1 MSMQFH
7 IEWEDA
13 INDSPEICRTSG
25 ALRIEANGHALTRNE
40 DDWSQ
45 SVRQGIRVSAYPLA
59 LWLASSWWRLRWE
72 PLPLGD
78 KASTSWRMAH
88 EIAASGYG
96 YIWPQLVFSC
106 DGEQMNYWSVAGS
119 PNSEQPIHYLFSG
132 HGSVSTADF
141 ERAVDTFVDLVIERL
156 DAVHVPNELKW
167 LWAEVT
173 EERTDPT
180 STHYRKLEAMLGF
193 EPDEAEESLVERFVS
208 LGNRIGSKA
217 IDEIAAACSST
228 DPAGRLDLIEAQA
241 AQQGVSA
248 RYISPQIKRPIGKSP
263 TEQPWLRGRA
273 LASKVRSWMGLNGG
287 MISDVDL
294 ASLAKAS
301 SEALFESYQVN
312 GKPPLGLV
320 VRDTD
325 ASAKV
330 LLRKRNKPGR
340 RFEFA
345 RLYGDH
351 LLASSDDRWLLASDS
366 KTARQQVQR
375 AFSAELLCPID
386 ALLERLDDDYSED
399 AREEAA
405 SYFGVSEL
413 MIRSHLV
420 NNEILSRITIDS
432 WQGGSAYPYAI

>member
-13 INDSPEICRTSG
+13 INDAPAVCRTSG
-25 ALRIEANGHALTRNE
+25 ALRIEANGHSLTRNE

-45 SVRQGIRVSAYPLA
+45 SVRQSVRVSGYPLA

-72 PLPLGD
+72 PLPLAD
-78 KASTSWRMAH
+78 KATTSWRMAH

-96 YIWPQLVFSC
+96 YLWPQLVLSC
-106 DGEQMNYWSVAGS
+106 DGERMNYWSIAS
-119 PNSEQPIHYLFSG
+119 HADREQPIHYLANE
-132 HGSVSTADF
+132 HGSVSTAEF
-141 ERAVDTFVDLVIERL
+141 ERAVDSFVQLVIERL
-156 DAVHVPNELKW
+156 DALHIANELKG

-173 EERTDPT
+173 GERADPAAT
-180 STHYRKLEAMLGF
+180 QYRKLEAMLGF
-193 EPDEAEESLVERFVS
+193 EPDEADAAVIERFVS
-208 LGNRIGSKA
+208 LGERIGSTA
-217 IDEIAAACSST
+217 IEEIAATCASAN
-228 DPAGRLDLIEAQA
+228 PAGRLDLIEAQA
-241 AQQGVSA
+241 AQQGVDA
-248 RYISPQIKRPIGKSP
+248 RYVAPGLDRPSGRRP
-263 TEQPWLRGRA
+263 AEQPWLRGRA
-273 LASKVRSWMGLNGG
+273 LAREVRGWMGLNGG
-287 MISDVDL
+287 MISDAVL
-294 ASLAKAS
+294 AGLAEAS
-301 SEALFESYQVN
+301 SDALFDCYQPG
-312 GKPPLGLV
+312 GKPPLGLA
-320 VRDTD
+320 VRHADG
-325 ASAKV
+325 SAKV

-351 LLASSDDRWLLASDS
+351 LLASSKDCWLPASDS

-375 AFSAELLCPID
+375 AFAAELLCPID
-386 ALLERLDDDYSED
+386 ALVERLNDDYSED

-420 NNEILSRITIDS
+420 NNGMLPRSTIDA